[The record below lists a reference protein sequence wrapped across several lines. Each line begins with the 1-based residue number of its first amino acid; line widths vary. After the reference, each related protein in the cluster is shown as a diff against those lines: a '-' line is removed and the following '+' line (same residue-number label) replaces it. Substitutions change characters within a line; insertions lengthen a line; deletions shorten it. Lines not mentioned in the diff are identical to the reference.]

1 MSDAKNKHL
10 DRIKKLLALSKSS
23 NQNEAELAAARA
35 AELMARHQI
44 NEAELGEFDADDLN
58 INEWALDEARQITYW
73 QGYAAQAAAH
83 AFGGR
88 MYANG
93 DRVPDGKGGYRKRV
107 RLMFVGREKDRDAA
121 AYLYQ
126 YFVRE
131 IRRLADEAW
140 TQRNKEDDLLNVMIG
155 APTVS
160 VRSWKDSFR
169 KGAAIRIQERIDE
182 ERRKAKGESQS
193 TALVKVE
200 EYEQKA
206 EDFLNQT
213 ENLTRKSATMSSAQ
227 AFAAGRAAGD
237 TVNTVGGGRGLA
249 APAPQI
255 KGE

>member
-131 IRRLADEAW
+131 IRRLADKAW
-140 TQRNKEDDLLNVMIG
+140 EFEHVNQCAYAAFGR
-155 APTVS
+155 PTTS
-160 VRSWKDSFR
+160 ARSWKDSFR